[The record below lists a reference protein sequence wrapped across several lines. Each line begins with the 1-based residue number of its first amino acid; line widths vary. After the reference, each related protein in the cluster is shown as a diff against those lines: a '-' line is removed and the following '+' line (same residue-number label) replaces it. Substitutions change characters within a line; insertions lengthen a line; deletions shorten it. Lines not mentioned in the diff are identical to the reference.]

1 MKNTIKLNKTI
12 KLIGIMLLAFLSTAE
27 QAIAAGSA
35 YSPYSP
41 YGEHLPADTGIVGM
55 DFLSILGIVL
65 YIGGLV
71 SLISTKTIRDKVS
84 KIINK

>member
-1 MKNTIKLNKTI
+1 MKTRNKVIKIT
-12 KLIGIMLLAFLSTAE
+12 GIMLFILLSTAE
-27 QAIAAGSA
+27 QAMATGTS

-41 YGEHLPADTGIVGM
+41 YGEHLPADTGILGM
-55 DFLSILGIVL
+55 DFLSVLGIAI

-71 SLISTKTIRDKVS
+71 SLISTKTVKDKIS